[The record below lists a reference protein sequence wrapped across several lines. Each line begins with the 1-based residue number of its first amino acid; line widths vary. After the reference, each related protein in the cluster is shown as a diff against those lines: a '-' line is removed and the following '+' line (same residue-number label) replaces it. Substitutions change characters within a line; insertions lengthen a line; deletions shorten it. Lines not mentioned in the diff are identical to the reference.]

1 MKNNIININGN
12 PFLQRSA
19 EDELDFL
26 EEIYYKPVYYDELID
41 NAINGASRM
50 LVGQR
55 GLGKSATI
63 HFLFKELKQNQTLPL
78 LITRYDD
85 IPLNNNEPYFLYKI
99 MQSLCNGIAHYLFVN
114 KKARKKLSKYQ
125 KEQLAFF
132 IELFFDP
139 QTSEEYVTSAKE
151 IKQKQRWNF
160 IRP

>member
-1 MKNNIININGN
+1 MEYIISPKSELLLYIAKQGLLITNNS
-12 PFLQRSA
+12 FKLF
-19 EDELDFL
+19 ED
-26 EEIYYKPVYYDELID
+26 YDELID

-114 KKARKKLSKYQ
+114 KK
-125 KEQLAFF
+125 E
-132 IELFFDP
+132 
-139 QTSEEYVTSAKE
+139 
-151 IKQKQRWNF
+151 
-160 IRP
+160 